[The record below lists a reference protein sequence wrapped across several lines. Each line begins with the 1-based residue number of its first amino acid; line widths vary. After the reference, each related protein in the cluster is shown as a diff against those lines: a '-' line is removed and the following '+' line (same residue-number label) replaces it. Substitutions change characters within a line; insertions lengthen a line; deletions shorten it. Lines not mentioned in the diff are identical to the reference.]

1 MADES
6 SLKEL
11 DAWMARQQEMYD
23 AGYISAKQLNE
34 AQKDY
39 AAGLKGY
46 TANLKQS
53 LSQLGTSSKDMAATM
68 LKGQDATA
76 AMSKT
81 VEGGAAAVASYTA
94 KFGPAGKI
102 IGEMTKALAA
112 LNTAALKQSNK
123 LFDSYKQLSQVGLVG
138 GQAMNEVYEKMR
150 QFGYTDEQL
159 SQLNT
164 VLSTNSKT
172 LGKFYGSALEGSRVM
187 GRAAVGFAENREQF
201 RNMGF
206 TVDDMNEGLAGYIA
220 QEGALGRLR
229 GKTDKEL
236 TNGTIA
242 YLKELDAITK
252 MTGMSRKEQEDAR
265 EQAMQIETFYAGLQD
280 LDEKAREQAFQ
291 AYNLALA
298 KGGPKMAAEMAA
310 NFNGAITGAT
320 DVLVATGGESMK
332 YFSKDFFKNGG
343 TAAESIK
350 GVADSITPG
359 MMEINKGLSQI
370 GVSFGP
376 SLRSMTEFKEGVETI
391 TGDTKTIVTE
401 QKNQIA
407 GLDSATKS
415 QAKIAENMLKTA
427 QASDDFVR
435 IAVPASTKFAQFV
448 GSVAERASQLL
459 PGASSGG
466 IFGIG
471 KREPGSGAPAGGA
484 TPAGGGGAAPPG
496 PQSSAPSGNVPT
508 TASANILNYI
518 KATEHFTPTAF
529 WDYKQWTNGYGTK
542 AKYPTGGPNDPGPRE
557 TVSLSEAES
566 RFSTFVNSSAQTVGN
581 FGQSKKY
588 QWGQNQVDALT
599 SFIFNGGSGWLGQVT
614 DNGKRKNPEIA
625 SSIPLYNKAGGQE
638 LAGLTKRRQ
647 EEAAM
652 FRNNM
657 VSAEKGGAFSGPK
670 SGYPA
675 TLHGTEAVIPLNNN
689 NGNFVEMFE
698 KMAKTNKRMVSL
710 LHDHVEVQSRIKS
723 ATKNTADSSGK
734 MLHYAQG

>member
-11 DAWMARQQEMYD
+11 DDWMARQTEMYN
-23 AGYISAKQLNE
+23 AGYISAKQLHE

-53 LSQLGTSSKDMAATM
+53 ISQLGTSSKDMAATM

-81 VEGGAAAVASYTA
+81 VEGGAAAVAAYTA

-187 GRAAVGFAENREQF
+187 GRAAAGFVENREQF

-236 TNGTIA
+236 TNGTIE

-280 LDEKAREQAFQ
+280 LDVKAREQAFQ

-298 KGGPKMAAEMAA
+298 KGGPKMAAEFAA

-332 YFSKDFFKNGG
+332 YFSKDFFANGG
-343 TAAESIK
+343 TAAEAIK
-350 GVADSITPG
+350 GVADNISPEMLEIT
-359 MMEINKGLSQI
+359 KGLNQV

-376 SLRSMTEFKEGVETI
+376 SLRTLKEFKQGVETI
-391 TGDTKTIVTE
+391 TVDTKTVITE
-401 QKNQIA
+401 QQNQIA

-435 IAVPASTKFAQFV
+435 MAVPAATKFAKWTTDLV
-448 GSVAERASQLL
+448 EWTTRAL

-466 IFGIG
+466 IFGAG
-471 KREPGSGAPAGGA
+471 ARQPGSGAAPAGGSS
-484 TPAGGGGAAPPG
+484 GAAPPG
-496 PQSSAPSGNVPT
+496 PQSSAPSGTVPT
-508 TASANILNYI
+508 TASASILNYI
-518 KATEHFTPTAF
+518 KATERFTPTAF

-566 RFSTFVNSSAQTVGN
+566 RFSTYVNASAQTVGN

-625 SSIPLYNKAGGQE
+625 TSIPLYNKAGGQE
-638 LAGLTKRRQ
+638 LAGLTRRRQ
-647 EEAAM
+647 EEAAW